1 MMNLSREITDTYD
14 VLGEIGQGGGGIIY
28 EAYHKR
34 LRKKVVLKKQHEAIR
49 GLVNERTE
57 TDTLKKLRHSYLPQV
72 LDFIVTEDAVFTVMD
87 YIPGQSVKDIL
98 KERGRLSEQEVIK
111 YAGQLCDALVYLHN
125 SKPPVIHGD
134 IKPDNIMITPEGD
147 VCLID
152 FNISSALSA
161 ANSYA
166 FGFTPGYAA
175 PEQRRSFEYRR
186 NVLKAARAA
195 AAPAGEYGETVLL
208 HEDPSDKTVPMP
220 GAGIQDTV
228 LLHDDPFDRTVPM
241 PGSDMQRTVLL
252 YDHSSDKTV
261 PMPGPGVQETV
272 LLHDDPSDMTVPMP
286 GADMQETVLLQ
297 DHPSDVTVSMSGS
310 PANVMREEKR
320 KSWILYDKR
329 SDIYSFGATLY
340 HMLTGIKPS
349 SEPGDIKPVLDIYPM
364 MNRGLAD
371 IITRSLE
378 AEPENR
384 FQSFDEIKKILDN
397 IKKYDLKYRAG
408 VVRRIV
414 AVAIAAVIAGII
426 AAVSLIT
433 LKNTGEKKYKAGLSD
448 ALELY
453 YSGDHEGSIECI
465 DDRLIDGF
473 YFDLDKTLES
483 SAYHLRANDLFEM
496 KQYDSAVHD
505 YDEAIKL
512 DPSNALI
519 YRDKAIALA
528 RAGEA
533 DEAVSV
539 LNEAADL
546 NTENV
551 DLMLANAEIEASRGN
566 TDEAIGLY
574 KECIEAAED
583 DQTKARAGML
593 CASLYDHEDEAQL
606 SEAISVLEKAS
617 GYDSGIK
624 ASVLEQLAQ
633 CYISMAGLTGDV
645 SYYDS
650 ALGVFTQ
657 IADKGWDTYTT
668 HNNMAIIYEQTDD
681 LEAAED
687 ELDMM
692 LEKYGDNYNTYKR
705 LAFLEIDK
713 QEENAADSRDYS
725 RFKEY
730 YNKAEELYKTQ
741 SAVSDDMEM
750 NVLEKLIGQI

>member
-57 TDTLKKLRHSYLPQV
+57 TDTLKNLRHSYLPQV

-186 NVLKAARAA
+186 NALKAARAA
-195 AAPAGEYGETVLL
+195 AAAEREYGETVLL

-220 GAGIQDTV
+220 GAGIQETV
-228 LLHDDPFDRTVPM
+228 LLHDDPSDR
-241 PGSDMQRTVLL
+241 
-252 YDHSSDKTV
+252 TV

-272 LLHDDPSDMTVPMP
+272 LL
-286 GADMQETVLLQ
+286 Q
-297 DHPSDVTVSMSGS
+297 DHPSDETVPMSGS
-310 PANVMREEKR
+310 PANVTKEEKR
-320 KSWILYDKR
+320 ESWILYDKR

-378 AEPENR
+378 SEPENR

-397 IKKYDLKYRAG
+397 IKKYDLKYRAK

-465 DDRLIDGF
+465 DDRLIDGL

-546 NTENV
+546 NLENV

-566 TDEAIGLY
+566 TDEAIDMY

-633 CYISMAGLTGDV
+633 CYVSMAQLTGDE

-657 IADKGWDTYTT
+657 ITDKGWDTYTT

-687 ELDMM
+687 EFDMM

-705 LAFLEIDK
+705 LAFLEMDK
-713 QEENAADSRDYS
+713 QDKNAADSRDYS

-730 YNKAEELYKTQ
+730 YDKAEELYKTQ

-750 NVLEKLIGQI
+750 NVLKELNGQV